1 MIVRI
6 PMSRWIHL
14 MTVSSESK
22 PYHNNESLVDVF
34 EKYFDCK
41 FVRIDRDSKEAV
53 LKFSKEEQATMFLLK
68 WT

>member
-6 PMSRWIHL
+6 PMSRWVYL
-14 MTVSSESK
+14 MTVSSVSRS
-22 PYHNNESLVDVF
+22 YHTNESLVDAF
-34 EKYFDCK
+34 EEYFDCK
-41 FVRIDRDSKEAV
+41 FVRIDRGSKEAV